1 MNGLP
6 IIEAYSRPDAKSTVA
21 LLPVILLGFINV
33 FFFAKGITL
42 IVCLVFIA
50 LLLVAA
56 VFTVVGNRRRGIP
69 LLRIYEDRIEYR
81 LALQRHYRVYPFS
94 EISSATMNFVFP
106 AFQMLRLEFSDR
118 RKPVQIQLTNLD
130 KPVETLYK
138 LIVERVEL

>member
-6 IIEAYSRPDAKSTVA
+6 IIEAYSRPDARSTVT
-21 LLPVILLGFINV
+21 LLPVILLGFMNI
-33 FFFAKGITL
+33 FFFAEGITL
-42 IVCLVFIA
+42 VICLVFIA

-56 VFTVVGNRRRGIP
+56 VFTIVGNRLRGIP
-69 LLRIYEDRIEYR
+69 LLKIYEDRIEYK
-81 LALQRHYRVYPFS
+81 LALQRRYRVYHFS

-130 KPVETLYK
+130 KPVDTLYK
-138 LIVERVEL
+138 LIVERIEL

>member
-21 LLPVILLGFINV
+21 LLPVILLGFLNV
-33 FFFAKGITL
+33 FFFAKGITRV
-42 IVCLVFIA
+42 VCLVFIA

-69 LLRIYEDRIEYR
+69 LLRIYEDKIEYK
-81 LALQRHYRVYPFS
+81 LALQKHYRVYPFS
-94 EISSATMNFVFP
+94 EINSATMNFVFP
-106 AFQMLRLEFSDR
+106 AFQVLRREFSDR
-118 RKPVQIQLTNLD
+118 RKPVQIQLTSLD
-130 KPVETLYK
+130 KPAETLYK

>member
-21 LLPVILLGFINV
+21 LLPVILLGFLTV

-42 IVCLVFIA
+42 VVCLVFIA

-69 LLRIYEDRIEYR
+69 LLRIYGVSF
-81 LALQRHYRVYPFS
+81 L
-94 EISSATMNFVFP
+94 
-106 AFQMLRLEFSDR
+106 
-118 RKPVQIQLTNLD
+118 
-130 KPVETLYK
+130 
-138 LIVERVEL
+138 

>member
-21 LLPVILLGFINV
+21 LLPVILLGFLTV

-42 IVCLVFIA
+42 V
-50 LLLVAA
+50 
-56 VFTVVGNRRRGIP
+56 
-69 LLRIYEDRIEYR
+69 
-81 LALQRHYRVYPFS
+81 
-94 EISSATMNFVFP
+94 VFP